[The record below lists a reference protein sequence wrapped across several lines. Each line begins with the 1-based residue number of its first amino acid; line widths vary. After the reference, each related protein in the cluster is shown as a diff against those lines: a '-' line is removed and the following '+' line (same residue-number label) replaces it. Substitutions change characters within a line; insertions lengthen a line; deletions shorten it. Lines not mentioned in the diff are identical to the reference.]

1 MRDTQVYRE
10 RDNLRVIYKETLR
23 EGEKVRDRDYNT
35 DYDKERYIFL
45 ERRRE
50 SVCVC
55 VMN

>member
-1 MRDTQVYRE
+1 MRLRNTQVYRE

-23 EGEKVRDRDYNT
+23 EREKVRDRDY
-35 DYDKERYIFL
+35 DRERYIFL

-50 SVCVC
+50 RERKC